1 MTESNSF
8 MYFEIYF
15 CKYYEWGNR
24 NRQKWQ
30 LLIFSRLRN
39 KFQIIIIQREKV
51 TGIILGY

>member
-24 NRQKWQ
+24 NRPKWQ
-30 LLIFSRLRN
+30 LLIFSRLHN